1 MISIFFVE
9 KKTALPS
16 AFIKHVKQLD
26 LMEPLKDHPLM
37 LLKAIQMVYFYHKAP
52 LAQTLALNQRLTVY
66 ILIHF

>member
-1 MISIFFVE
+1 MISIFFVG
-9 KKTALPS
+9 KKTALPC
-16 AFIKHVKQLD
+16 AFIKQVKQLD

-37 LLKAIQMVYFYHKAP
+37 LLKAIQMVYFYHRAP